1 MKDKHFPPDVVS
13 ERERRPETMRAVQQ
27 AIVESAEIPE
37 LTEEEVQRLRQRAR
51 EMIDDAC
58 PLSPD
63 ESEAMLLEILHT
75 PGEGHF
81 LRQSEQAAIHYLAI
95 MDLLYEHLAML
106 KARMRTAKSLHHRT
120 LGSLSQTLHG
130 LLFASHRVV
139 EQL

>member
-81 LRQSEQAAIHYLAI
+81 LRQSEQVAIHYLAI
-95 MDLLYEHLAML
+95 MDLLYEHLAM
-106 KARMRTAKSLHHRT
+106 KREARVRRS
-120 LGSLSQTLHG
+120 
-130 LLFASHRVV
+130 
-139 EQL
+139 